1 MAEPPAKDKGK
12 KFASARSNRLSSA
25 RLAAV
30 QAIYQLEM
38 TEQSGMTE
46 SGASAVIEEFLY
58 HRGGAE
64 LGEGERSI
72 EADRAL
78 FAEIVRGVAR
88 ECRELDRMIST
99 TLTEDWPLNRIE
111 KVMAAILR
119 AGAFELLHRADVPA
133 RVVVSEYV
141 DVAHAFLEGKEVGM
155 VNGVLDRLA
164 RVLRE
169 TEMEDAAGKRQPRG
183 KEPSWSGA
191 KKTAVRPPEK

>member
-1 MAEPPAKDKGK
+1 MATAPLKNNDGK
-12 KFASARSNRLSSA
+12 SPSKRAHRLSSA

-38 TEQSGMTE
+38 TEAEAET
-46 SGASAVIEEFLY
+46 VIAEFFN

-64 LGEGERSI
+64 LGEGKRSI
-72 EADRAL
+72 GADRTL
-78 FAEIVRGVAR
+78 FAKIVRGVAQER
-88 ECRELDRMIST
+88 AELDRMISA
-99 TLTEDWPLNRIE
+99 TLAEDWPLDRIE

-119 AGAFELLHRADVPA
+119 AGAYELLHRPDVPA

-169 TEMEDAAGKRQPRG
+169 TEMADAAEKRRPR
-183 KEPSWSGA
+183 K
-191 KKTAVRPPEK
+191 